1 MTKNIKP
8 KSRVVSILSKLS
20 HELKTPI
27 HGVKGI
33 SSYLLENWD
42 SLSNSEKK
50 KYLSILVETSENLT
64 CLLNSILTNQS
75 DKDAIEFYFERI
87 DLIQTTKDTVEKSKS
102 LNLTKNKITIGF
114 EANDEKCYTLAD
126 KFWISQLLSN
136 VIFNAVNYSNH
147 GKIIVS
153 ASLDKA
159 DEMDVCLISVKD
171 EGIGIA
177 KEELSSI
184 FDPFIR
190 GSRGQE
196 IDGDGLGLTI
206 CREIVEAHDGQI
218 FALNNSDIGST
229 IAFYIPI
236 KQSD

>member
-1 MTKNIKP
+1 MAKNIKP
-8 KSRVVSILSKLS
+8 KNVVVSILSKLS

-33 SSYLLENWD
+33 SSYLLDNWD
-42 SLSNSEKK
+42 NLSNSEKN
-50 KYLSILVETSENLT
+50 KYLSVLVETSDNLT
-64 CLLNSILTNQS
+64 SLLNSILTNQS
-75 DKDAIEFYFERI
+75 DKDAIEFNFEQI
-87 DLIQTTKDTVEKSKS
+87 DLIQTIKNTVEKSKN

-114 EANDEKCYTLAD
+114 ETNDEKCYTMAD

-136 VIFNAVNYSNH
+136 IIFNAVNYSNH

-153 ASLDKA
+153 ARLDKV
-159 DEMDVCLISVKD
+159 DEIPVCLISIKD

-184 FDPFIR
+184 FEPFIR
-190 GSRGQE
+190 GSSNQE

-206 CREIVEAHDGQI
+206 CREIVEAHKGKI
-218 FALNNSDIGST
+218 FALNNSDISST

-236 KQSD
+236 K

>member
-50 KYLSILVETSENLT
+50 KYLSILVETSDDLAS
-64 CLLNSILTNQS
+64 LLNSILTNQS
-75 DKDAIEFYFERI
+75 DKDAIEFNFERI
-87 DLIQTTKDTVEKSKS
+87 DLIQTIKDTVEKSRK
-102 LNLTKNKITIGF
+102 LNLIKNKITIGF

-153 ASLDKA
+153 ARLDKV
-159 DEMDVCLISVKD
+159 DEIAVCLISVKD

-177 KEELSSI
+177 QEELSSI

-190 GSRGQE
+190 GSAGQE
-196 IDGDGLGLTI
+196 VDGDGLGLTI
-206 CREIVEAHDGQI
+206 CREIVEAHDGKI

-229 IAFYIPI
+229 ITFYIPI

>member
-1 MTKNIKP
+1 MAKNIKP
-8 KSRVVSILSKLS
+8 KNVVVSILSKLS

-33 SSYLLENWD
+33 SSYLLDNWD
-42 SLSNSEKK
+42 NLSNSEKK
-50 KYLSILVETSENLT
+50 KYLSVLVETSDNLT
-64 CLLNSILTNQS
+64 SLLNSILTNQS
-75 DKDAIEFYFERI
+75 DKDAIEFNFEQI
-87 DLIQTTKDTVEKSKS
+87 DLIQTIKNTVEKSKN

-114 EANDEKCYTLAD
+114 ETNDEKCYTMAD

-136 VIFNAVNYSNH
+136 IIFNAVNYSNH

-153 ASLDKA
+153 ARLDKV
-159 DEMDVCLISVKD
+159 DEIPVCLISIKD

-184 FDPFIR
+184 FEPFIR
-190 GSRGQE
+190 GSSNQE

-206 CREIVEAHDGQI
+206 CREIVEAHKGKI
-218 FALNNSDIGST
+218 FALNNSDISST

-236 KQSD
+236 K